1 MLATPA
7 PFPHP
12 GSTAWLRPEGHQ
24 LRIIQHTCDGR
35 LLCQR
40 VETDRTRA
48 TRASGTTTVAM
59 ADVTADRLDAIESRA
74 SKRRRASSSE
84 AVGQP

>member
-1 MLATPA
+1 MLAAPA

-12 GSTAWLRPEGHQ
+12 GSTAWLKPDGRQ

-48 TRASGTTTVAM
+48 TSASGTTTVAL
-59 ADVTADRLDAIESRA
+59 ADVAEHRLDAIESRA
-74 SKRRRASSSE
+74 TKRRRASAS
-84 AVGQP
+84 

>member
-12 GSTAWLRPEGHQ
+12 GSTAWLKPDGRQ

-40 VETDRTRA
+40 VDTVRTHA

-59 ADVTADRLDAIESRA
+59 ADVTEHRLDAIETRA
-74 SKRRRASSSE
+74 SKRRRASAS
-84 AVGQP
+84 